1 MTNSW
6 SKKEEFERF
15 KRELLALSDRFDN
28 VDIPYLWI
36 TAIRNDGE
44 RTEFSILGNN
54 IGEDSPPNIIF
65 FKMLLDNPD
74 IMYFLMENFPVIMAA
89 LKTGHGM
96 ADKMKLPPLDVVLRI
111 NPDISIDVMDDDINN
126 IDVPDEFSDFLNNLL
141 RKK

>member
-1 MTNSW
+1 
-6 SKKEEFERF
+6 
-15 KRELLALSDRFDN
+15 
-28 VDIPYLWI
+28 
-36 TAIRNDGE
+36 
-44 RTEFSILGNN
+44 
-54 IGEDSPPNIIF
+54 
-65 FKMLLDNPD
+65 
-74 IMYFLMENFPVIMAA
+74 MAA

>member
-6 SKKEEFERF
+6 SKKEEFERS

-28 VDIPYLWI
+28 ADIPYLWI

-65 FKMLLDNPD
+65 FKILLDNPD
-74 IMYFLMENFPVIMAA
+74 IMYFLMENFPVIVAA
-89 LKTGHGM
+89 LKTGHAM
-96 ADKMKLPPLDVVLRI
+96 ADKMKLPQMDVVLRC
-111 NPDISIDVMDDDINN
+111 NPDVPIDVTDGDID
-126 IDVPDEFSDFLNNLL
+126 IPSEFNDFLSNLL
-141 RKK
+141 GKK